1 MYLKSLSLV
10 TCRVPHAPIV
20 TAERPTLFEF
30 NTSTLLE
37 KALQALPSQI
47 KLDQTFAFL
56 LFIFRGV
63 QLDSSLYIS
72 FLFLVLCFILCLIKA
87 KRVYMFFIF
96 LMWHVIAI
104 VTQHKDLFLTFE
116 CLHSTIRIC
125 YIWPPLSYRN

>member
-1 MYLKSLSLV
+1 M
-10 TCRVPHAPIV
+10 TCKVPHAPLV
-20 TAERPTLFEF
+20 TAKRPTFFEF

-37 KALQALPSQI
+37 KTLQALPSQI

-96 LMWHVIAI
+96 LIRHVMAN
-104 VTQHKDLFLTFE
+104 VTQHKDLFLSLAKK